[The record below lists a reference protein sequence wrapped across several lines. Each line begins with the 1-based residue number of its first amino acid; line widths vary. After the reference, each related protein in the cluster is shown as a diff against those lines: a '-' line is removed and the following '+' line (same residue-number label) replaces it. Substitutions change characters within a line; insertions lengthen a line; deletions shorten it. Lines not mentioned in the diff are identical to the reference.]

1 MKAMSLGIYV
11 AQRGPV
17 MITNSILD
25 MFYLRLSPEAE
36 LRLVLFLFL
45 FPAIWGAALAVV
57 AFFQDLK
64 GALSKTKAPRRRV
77 SKLA

>member
-25 MFYLRLSPEAE
+25 VFYLRLSPEAE
-36 LRLVLFLFL
+36 LRLVLLLFL
-45 FPAIWGAALAVV
+45 FPAIWGAVLAVV

-64 GALSKTKAPRRRV
+64 GALSKGKAPGRSLR
-77 SKLA
+77 KLA

>member
-1 MKAMSLGIYV
+1 
-11 AQRGPV
+11 

-25 MFYLRLSPEAE
+25 VFYLRLSPEAE
-36 LRLVLFLFL
+36 LRLVLFFFL

-64 GALSKTKAPRRRV
+64 EALSKGKAPGRSA
-77 SKLA
+77 SKLT

>member
-1 MKAMSLGIYV
+1 MAIILLNH
-11 AQRGPV
+11 RL
-17 MITNSILD
+17 MITSSIID
-25 MFYLRLSPEAE
+25 MFFRRLSPEGE
-36 LRLVLFLFL
+36 LRLMLLFFL
-45 FPAIWGAALAVV
+45 FPAIWSAALAVV

>member
-1 MKAMSLGIYV
+1 
-11 AQRGPV
+11 

-25 MFYLRLSPEAE
+25 IFYLRLSPEAE

-45 FPAIWGAALAVV
+45 FPAIWGAALAAM

-64 GALSKTKAPRRRV
+64 EARTK
-77 SKLA
+77 SKLPNQSVRKLA

>member
-1 MKAMSLGIYV
+1 
-11 AQRGPV
+11 

-36 LRLVLFLFL
+36 LRLVLLLFL

-64 GALSKTKAPRRRV
+64 GALSKDKAPRRRI